1 MNFTCDNC
9 QKRYS
14 IADEKVRGK
23 TVKVRCK
30 NCQNV
35 ITVEGP
41 AEEESTRVVSLADVE
56 RLRAQERSLAEPA
69 ASAAPAPVASSPA
82 LDKAPPAA
90 LQTPWDDE
98 PTRAAPLRATGSP
111 WFVMVRNK
119 QEGPLDE
126 GALRELVAT
135 GTISGRSFF
144 WQQGMADWKRGADVP
159 ELAGLFAPVAAPEPP
174 PPPPPVAEAPPARAA
189 KSAPTRR
196 EPEPQPSYQ
205 EPEQRFTPE
214 PEPEPQLPPEEEP
227 EAPAQRQWVPEEDP
241 DTTYFGEPDPRNQ
254 PQPSSRR
261 GGAPAASAAPL
272 NELFSD
278 LDLPEKGESDDGVP
292 QEDPLAA
299 ARDDEED
306 EAPPARTS
314 STRNAAKSG
323 KSKKV
328 STKSGGGSKGK
339 VVALVLL
346 LLIVVP
352 LGAAFALDATGI
364 MPLRVK
370 ALDASGQVV
379 ERSIFSGAGMAALS
393 DQMAGK
399 PAPVPTAKPPPA
411 PAPDEQPAAPK
422 QPVAGEGEAGAP
434 SEEKAAPAAEGETE
448 KPAPAEGTEKQAAAP
463 QAGEG
468 AEAPAGEDEVGGPS
482 DEEVERVVNEKQ
494 AAFRDCVAQELRRNP
509 SFKGGN
515 VTLTATVGTSGA
527 VKATTFS
534 RKDLNAAANPVGTC
548 IRDQAKGMVFSS
560 FKGEDVDLEI
570 PIALSAR

>member
-69 ASAAPAPVASSPA
+69 AAAPAPVASSPA

-126 GALRELVAT
+126 GALRELIAT

-159 ELAGLFAPVAAPEPP
+159 ELAGLFAPPPAPEPP
-174 PPPPPVAEAPPARAA
+174 PPPPPPVAEPPPARAA
-189 KSAPTRR
+189 KSAPARR
-196 EPEPQPSYQ
+196 EPEPPPSYA
-205 EPEQRFTPE
+205 EPEQRFE
-214 PEPEPQLPPEEEP
+214 PEPEPQPPPEEEP
-227 EAPAQRQWVPEEDP
+227 EAAAQRKWVPEEDP

-254 PQPSSRR
+254 PQPASRR

-278 LDLPEKGESDDGVP
+278 LDLPEKGEQDEGVP
-292 QEDPLAA
+292 HEDPLAA
-299 ARDDEED
+299 ARGDEDEE
-306 EAPPARTS
+306 PPARES
-314 STRNAAKSG
+314 SARNAAKAKGG
-323 KSKKV
+323 KSKKA
-328 STKSGGGSKGK
+328 SPKSGGGGSKGK
-339 VVALVLL
+339 VVALLL
-346 LLIVVP
+346 VLLIVIP
-352 LGAAFALDATGI
+352 LGAAFALDVTGI

-370 ALDASGQVV
+370 TLDPAGNVV
-379 ERSIFSGAGMAALS
+379 ERSVFSGAGMTALI
-393 DQMAGK
+393 DQMTGK
-399 PAPVPTAKPPPA
+399 PAPVPAAKPPSA
-411 PAPDEQPAAPK
+411 PAADEQPSAPTP
-422 QPVAGEGEAGAP
+422 PVAGEGGAAVVP
-434 SEEKAAPAAEGETE
+434 SEEKAAPAAGGDSE
-448 KPAPAEGTEKQAAAP
+448 KSANAEKQAAAP

-468 AEAPAGEDEVGGPS
+468 AEAAAGEDEVGGPS

-494 AAFRDCVAQELRRNP
+494 TAFRDCVAQELRRNP

-527 VKATTFS
+527 VKSTTFS
-534 RKDLNAAANPVGTC
+534 RKDLNAASNAVGNC
-548 IRDQAKGMVFSS
+548 IREQAKGMVFSS